1 LVHAVARALYLGN
14 VIYANNWDY
23 GALRKAWSMQL
34 TSELL
39 LFTLPVFA
47 ILVPLIGG
55 LSKRVGGRLLVAYWS
70 IAGVLIT
77 LVGVALLLI
86 NGVATP
92 DVILNVLSID
102 SYSAYFTLVFL
113 AITLLISIAS
123 IYYMRDNKNF
133 NTYFGLLLLA
143 TFGMM
148 LISFAVDLI
157 ALFLAWELMNI
168 PTYVLTGI
176 QKDDPTSNEAALK
189 FFILSAL
196 SSALI
201 IYAISLVFGITG
213 TTNIYAVA
221 AALSTALPKMD
232 PLALLAMMLF
242 VAGFGMKIAAVPFHM
257 WIPDAYEGAPMT
269 IGAFLAAGTKNGGFA
284 AVFRVFAV
292 ALIALRLDWS
302 GTFAIIAILTM
313 TLGNVAA
320 LLQKNFTRLLAYSSI
335 AQAGYI
341 LIGLAAASPLGVTGA
356 LFHVLNHGV
365 MKTAAFIAAAAVYS
379 RLSTTNLDSYSGL
392 GRRMPL
398 TAFTLSISL
407 FALAGVPP
415 LSGFMSKLVI
425 FTAGV
430 DSGLW
435 WLSLA
440 GVLNSAFSMAYYGW
454 VVKRMYFDDPPVEER
469 LSEPGLLV
477 GVLVVSTVLIV
488 LLGLYPGPILDYLS
502 KVASYL
508 MPMT

>member
-1 LVHAVARALYLGN
+1 
-14 VIYANNWDY
+14 
-23 GALRKAWSMQL
+23 MQL
-34 TSELL
+34 TSAVL
-39 LFTLPVFA
+39 LFTLPIFS

-55 LSKRVGGRLLVAYWS
+55 LSNRLGRRVLVAYWS
-70 IAGVLIT
+70 IAGLLIT
-77 LVGVALLLI
+77 LAGVALLI
-86 NGVATP
+86 SSGATTP
-92 DVILNVLSID
+92 DVIFSVLSID
-102 SYSAYFTLVFL
+102 SYSAYFTIVFVG
-113 AITLLISIAS
+113 ITLLISIAS
-123 IYYMRDNKNF
+123 IYYMRENKNF
-133 NTYFGLLLLA
+133 DTYFALLLLA

-176 QKDDPTSNEAALK
+176 QKDDPRSNEAALK

-201 IYAISLVFGITG
+201 IYAISLTFGITG

-221 AALSTALPKMD
+221 TALSTALPKMD
-232 PLALLAMMLF
+232 PLALLAMVLF

-320 LLQKNFTRLLAYSSI
+320 LMQKNFTRLLAYSSI

-341 LIGLAAASPLGVTGA
+341 LIGLAAASPLGITGA
-356 LFHVLNHGV
+356 LFHILNHGV
-365 MKTAAFIAAAAVYS
+365 MVTAAFTAAAAVYC
-379 RLSTTNLDSYSGL
+379 RLSTTSLDSYSGL
-392 GRRMPL
+392 GKRMPI
-398 TAFTLSISL
+398 TAFTLAIAL

-415 LSGFMSKLVI
+415 LSGFISKLVL
-425 FTAGV
+425 FTAALN
-430 DSGLW
+430 SQIW
-435 WLSLA
+435 WLALA

-454 VVKRMYFDDPPVEER
+454 VIKRMYFDDPPVEER
-469 LSEPGLLV
+469 LSEPGMLV
-477 GVLVVSTVLIV
+477 AVLILSTVLIV
-488 LLGLYPGPILDYLS
+488 VLGIYPGPVLDYLS
-502 KVASYL
+502 KVANYL
-508 MPMT
+508 MPIATQITP